1 MTVGALT
8 GLRVL
13 DLSRVLAGP
22 WATQLLADLGAEVIK
37 IERPGAGDDTRG
49 WGPPFMTDGG
59 GAPTSESAYFLST
72 NRGKQSV
79 CIDMKASEGQ
89 AHLRDL
95 AADADVLVENFK
107 VGGAATYGLDYPALS
122 AGNPGLVYCSITGFG
137 QTGPKKNRPGYDFLV
152 QAMGGLMSVTGLP
165 DDQPGGGPQKIGV
178 ALTDIMTGLY
188 ATVGI
193 LAALNERERSGLG
206 QHIDLALLDVTTA
219 TLANQATNYLV
230 GGLNPGRLGNAH
242 PNIVPYQSFVVAD
255 GHLIVAVGN
264 DEQFRRFARELGR
277 EELADDPRFANNS
290 RRVEHRDALVPL
302 LQAEMLKST
311 KSEWLSRLASAGV
324 PAGPI
329 NTVAEVFAEPQV
341 QARDM
346 QVQVAH
352 PYNPD
357 LQLVG
362 NPIKLSRT
370 PVVYRRPP
378 PILGEHTEQVLGRLA
393 DGLAF
398 SDA

>member
-1 MTVGALT
+1 MGALS

-49 WGPPFMTDGG
+49 WGPPFMTGADGS
-59 GAPTSESAYFLST
+59 PTPESAYFLSA
-72 NRGKQSV
+72 NRGKRSV
-79 CIDMKASEGQ
+79 CVDMKDGDGQ
-89 AHLRDL
+89 AQLRAL

-107 VGGAATYGLDYPALS
+107 VGGAAACGLDYATLS
-122 AGNPGLVYCSITGFG
+122 VLNPRLVYCSITGFG
-137 QTGPKKNRPGYDFLV
+137 QTGPEKNRPGYDFLV

-165 DDQPGGGPQKIGV
+165 DDQPGGGPQKVGV

-206 QHIDLALLDVTTA
+206 QHIDLALLDVTAA

-230 GGLNPGRLGNAH
+230 GGLNPRRLGNAH

-264 DEQFRRFARELGR
+264 DDQFRRFARELGR
-277 EELADDPRFANNS
+277 EELADDPRFAGNS
-290 RRVEHRDALVPL
+290 QRVEHRDVLAPL
-302 LQAEMLKST
+302 LQAEMLKCT

-341 QARDM
+341 QARGM
-346 QVQVAH
+346 QVPVPH

-370 PVVYRRPP
+370 PVEYRRPP
-378 PILGEHTEQVLGRLA
+378 PTLGEHTEQVLGRLA
-393 DGLAF
+393 EGLAF
-398 SDA
+398 SDAG